1 MTGTAAE
8 VLARCAELGELS
20 EEPDRLTRRFATPAH
35 GQAGELLV
43 GWMAHAGM
51 TTRRDAIGNVIGRYG
66 AGDRPVVLG
75 SHFDTVPDAGSFD
88 GPLGILAAIA
98 VVERLAAGGAQPS
111 SPVEVAAFADEEGM
125 RFGTAFLGSAAY
137 AGLFEPAWLELVDR
151 DGITLED
158 AVRAAG
164 GEDPRAASRV
174 ATPELAAYL
183 ELHIEQ
189 GPVLEREDLPVGVV
203 SAIVGHTRANVAVRG
218 EAGHAGTLPMDG
230 RRDALAAAADI
241 VLAVERLGRE
251 TDGLVA
257 TVGRVG
263 VEPGAANVVPGS
275 ARLPLDVRH
284 PADDVRESA
293 LATLRR
299 ALEDVAT
306 KRTVEVDL
314 SIAWERSAVE
324 LSPDLRGDL
333 ARAIAAE
340 GHPVRELASGA
351 GHDAAVLSRICP
363 AAMLFVRCAGGIS
376 HDPREAVDEDDVA
389 VALDVLEGV
398 VRAM

>member
-1 MTGTAAE
+1 
-8 VLARCAELGELS
+8 
-20 EEPDRLTRRFATPAH
+20 
-35 GQAGELLV
+35 
-43 GWMAHAGM
+43 MA
-51 TTRRDAIGNVIGRYG
+51 TRRDAIGNVIGRYG

-88 GPLGILAAIA
+88 GPLGILAAVA
-98 VVERLAAGGAQPS
+98 VVERLTAGGAQPS
-111 SPVEVAAFADEEGM
+111 APVEVVAFADEEGM
-125 RFGTAFLGSAAY
+125 RFGTTFLGSAAY

-164 GEDPRAASRV
+164 GRTRVPRSGCPPRSSPHTSSCTSSRGRCSSARV
-174 ATPELAAYL
+174 FPW
-183 ELHIEQ
+183 
-189 GPVLEREDLPVGVV
+189 V
-203 SAIVGHTRANVAVRG
+203 SCPRSSATRARTSPSAARRG
-218 EAGHAGTLPMDG
+218 TPGHC
-230 RRDALAAAADI
+230 RW
-241 VLAVERLGRE
+241 
-251 TDGLVA
+251 TDGATRSPLRRRSCSPSSASAAGPRGSVA
-257 TVGRVG
+257 TVGRVD

-293 LATLRR
+293 LARLRR
-299 ALEDVAT
+299 ELEDVAT

-324 LSPDLRGDL
+324 LSSDLRGDL
-333 ARAIAAE
+333 ARAIAALD
-340 GHPVRELASGA
+340 HPVRELASGA

-376 HDPREAVDEDDVA
+376 HDPRESVDEGDVA
-389 VALDVLEGV
+389 VALDVLEGA

>member
-1 MTGTAAE
+1 VTGTAAE

-35 GQAGELLV
+35 VQAGELVV
-43 GWMAHAGM
+43 GWMAQAGM
-51 TTRRDAIGNVIGRYG
+51 ATRRDAIGNVIGRYG

-88 GPLGILAAIA
+88 GPLGILAAVA
-98 VVERLAAGGAQPS
+98 VVERLTAGGAQPS
-111 SPVEVAAFADEEGM
+111 APVEVVAFADEEGM
-125 RFGTAFLGSAAY
+125 RFGTTFLGSAAY

-164 GEDPRAASRV
+164 GKDPRAAIRV
-174 ATPELAAYL
+174 PTPELAAYV

-189 GPVLEREDLPVGVV
+189 GPVLEREGLPVGVV

-218 EAGHAGTLPMDG
+218 EAGHAGTVPMDG
-230 RRDALAAAADI
+230 RRDALAAAAEI

-251 TDGLVA
+251 TEGLVA
-257 TVGRVG
+257 TVGRVDDVG
-263 VEPGAANVVPGS
+263 G

-293 LATLRR
+293 LARLRR
-299 ALEDVAT
+299 ELEDVAT

-324 LSPDLRGDL
+324 LSSDLRGDL
-333 ARAIAAE
+333 ARAIAAQD
-340 GHPVRELASGA
+340 HPVRELASGA

-376 HDPREAVDEDDVA
+376 HDPRESVDEGDVA
-389 VALDVLEGV
+389 VALDVLEGA